1 MHTKATF
8 ILGLMSG
15 SSLDGLDLAY
25 CKFFQS
31 EEEKLEWEILHAK
44 TMTFSQDWIARLKK
58 LPGANAYTLAKTHT
72 DFGRYLG
79 QFAASFLS
87 QYDLKPDLISSHGHT
102 IFHYPNRGFTYQ
114 IGDGATL
121 ASVSGYNVADNF
133 RMQDVAAG
141 GQGAPLAPIVDQ
153 RLFPSYDFLL
163 NLGGIA
169 NLTCKAS
176 DGYIAFDLTGAN
188 QVLNRLVSPLGKL
201 YDDGGQIAASGTLSE
216 GLLEKVESLDFF
228 KQSFPK
234 SLGNDWVQAKL
245 IPIFLQYDTPVANKL
260 YTACIHVAR
269 QIRLAIQQFSEQH
282 PLPDPPLNLLA
293 TGGGVYNKFLME
305 CIQEECQKI
314 VGLEVH
320 IPSDTIIQYK
330 EALLMALMGY
340 LRLKGQPNCL
350 PSATGAR
357 KAMIGGALHLGWKQ

>member
-31 EEEKLEWEILHAK
+31 EEKLEWDILQAT
-44 TMTFSQDWIARLKK
+44 TMSFSQDWIERLKE
-58 LPGANAYTLAKTHT
+58 LPKANAFTLAKTHV
-72 DFGRYLG
+72 DFGRYIG

-87 QYDLKPDLISSHGHT
+87 QFDLKPDLIASHGHT
-102 IFHYPNRGFTYQ
+102 IFHYPDQGFTCQ

-121 ASVSGYNVADNF
+121 ASVSGYNVVDNF

-153 RLFPSYDFLL
+153 LLFPEHDFLL

-169 NLTCKAS
+169 NLTCKS
-176 DGYIAFDLTGAN
+176 TEGYVAFDLTGAN
-188 QVLNRLVSPLGKL
+188 QILNRLVAPLGKL
-201 YDDGGQIAASGTLSE
+201 YDENGQIAASGTFSE
-216 GLLEKVESLDFF
+216 VLLKKVESLDFF
-228 KQSFPK
+228 GQAFPK
-234 SLGNDWVQAKL
+234 SLGNNWVQEHL
-245 IPIFLQYDTPVANKL
+245 LPIYLEHDIPVANKL
-260 YTACIHVAR
+260 HTACIHIAR
-269 QIRLAIQQFSEQH
+269 QVRLAIQQFSQQQ
-282 PLPDPPLNLLA
+282 PLADPPLSLLA
-293 TGGGVYNKFLME
+293 TGGGVYNQFLMD
-305 CIQEECQKI
+305 CIKKECQKI
-314 VGLEVH
+314 SGLEVL

-330 EALLMALMGY
+330 EALLMALMGF
-340 LRLKGQPNCL
+340 LRLKGQSNCL